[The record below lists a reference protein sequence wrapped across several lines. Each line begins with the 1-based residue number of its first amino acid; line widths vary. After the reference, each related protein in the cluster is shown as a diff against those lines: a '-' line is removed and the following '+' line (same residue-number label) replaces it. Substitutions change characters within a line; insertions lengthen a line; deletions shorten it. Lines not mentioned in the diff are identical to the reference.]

1 MVAPYL
7 YIGLIAASMVT
18 LVIIN
23 GVLSVNLFTTVF
35 TPHLNM
41 CLKTGLMVGLCFK
54 NDISAIYLFITIA
67 TGRLAWERQGNSN
80 DQEQ

>member
-7 YIGLIAASMVT
+7 YILLIAACMVI

-23 GVLSVNLFTTVF
+23 AVLAVNLFTAVITA
-35 TPHLNM
+35 HLNM

-67 TGRLAWERQGNSN
+67 TGRLA
-80 DQEQ
+80 

>member
-7 YIGLIAASMVT
+7 YILFIAASMVI

-23 GVLSVNLFTTVF
+23 TVLTINLFTAII

-41 CLKTGLMVGLCFK
+41 CLKTGLVVGLCFK
-54 NDISAIYLFITIA
+54 NYILAIYLFITIA
-67 TGRLAWERQGNSN
+67 TGGLAWKRQGNSN
-80 DQEQ
+80 DQE

>member
-7 YIGLIAASMVT
+7 YIGLIATCMVT

-23 GVLSVNLFTTVF
+23 AVLSVNLFTAVL
-35 TPHLNM
+35 TPYLNM

-67 TGRLAWERQGNSN
+67 TRGLA
-80 DQEQ
+80 

>member
-18 LVIIN
+18 LVIII
-23 GVLSVNLFTTVF
+23 GVLSFNLFTAMI

-54 NDISAIYLFITIA
+54 NDISAIYLFIAIA
-67 TGRLAWERQGNSN
+67 TGGLAWKRQGNGN
-80 DQEQ
+80 NQEQ

>member
-7 YIGLIAASMVT
+7 YILFIAASMVI

-23 GVLSVNLFTTVF
+23 TVLTINLFTAVITA
-35 TPHLNM
+35 HLNM

-54 NDISAIYLFITIA
+54 NDILPIYLFITIA
-67 TGRLAWERQGNSN
+67 TGRLA
-80 DQEQ
+80 

>member
-7 YIGLIAASMVT
+7 YILFIAASMVT

-23 GVLSVNLFTTVF
+23 GVLTVNLFTAVITA
-35 TPHLNM
+35 HLNM

-54 NDISAIYLFITIA
+54 NDISTIYLFITIA
-67 TGRLAWERQGNSN
+67 TRGLA
-80 DQEQ
+80 

>member
-7 YIGLIAASMVT
+7 YILLIAACMVI
-18 LVIIN
+18 LAIIN
-23 GVLSVNLFTTVF
+23 TVLSINLFTAVI

-41 CLKTGLMVGLCFK
+41 CLITGLMVGFCFK
-54 NDISAIYLFITIA
+54 NDVSTIYLFITITTA
-67 TGRLAWERQGNSN
+67 RLAWKRQGHGN

>member
-7 YIGLIAASMVT
+7 YILLIAASMVI

-23 GVLSVNLFTTVF
+23 TVLAINLFTAVI

-54 NDISAIYLFITIA
+54 NDISTVYLFITIA
-67 TGRLAWERQGNSN
+67 TRGLA
-80 DQEQ
+80 

>member
-7 YIGLIAASMVT
+7 YIGLIAVSMVT

-23 GVLSVNLFTTVF
+23 AVLSVNLFTAVITA
-35 TPHLNM
+35 HLNM

-54 NDISAIYLFITIA
+54 NDISTIYLFITIA
-67 TGRLAWERQGNSN
+67 TRGLA
-80 DQEQ
+80 

>member
-7 YIGLIAASMVT
+7 YIRLIAASMVT

-23 GVLSVNLFTTVF
+23 GVLSVNLFTTVI

-41 CLKTGLMVGLCFK
+41 CLITGLMVGLCFK
-54 NDISAIYLFITIA
+54 NDISAIYLFITI
-67 TGRLAWERQGNSN
+67 TTVRLAWECQGNGN
-80 DQEQ
+80 NQE

>member
-7 YIGLIAASMVT
+7 YILLIAASMVI

-23 GVLSVNLFTTVF
+23 TVLTINLFTAII

-41 CLKTGLMVGLCFK
+41 RLITGLVVGLCFK
-54 NDISAIYLFITIA
+54 NDISAIYLFIAIT
-67 TGRLAWERQGNSN
+67 TVRLAWKRQGNSN
-80 DQEQ
+80 DQE

>member
-7 YIGLIAASMVT
+7 YILFIAASMVI

-23 GVLSVNLFTTVF
+23 TVLAVNLFTAVI
-35 TPHLNM
+35 TPHLDM

-54 NDISAIYLFITIA
+54 NDVSTIYLFIAIA
-67 TGRLAWERQGNSN
+67 AGGLA
-80 DQEQ
+80 

>member
-7 YIGLIAASMVT
+7 YILFIAASMVV

-23 GVLSVNLFTTVF
+23 TVLSVNLFTTVI
-35 TPHLNM
+35 TAHLNM
-41 CLKTGLMVGLCFK
+41 RLITGLMVGLCFK

-67 TGRLAWERQGNSN
+67 TGGLAWKRQGNSN
-80 DQEQ
+80 DQE

>member
-7 YIGLIAASMVT
+7 YIGLVAVSMVT

-23 GVLSVNLFTTVF
+23 TVLSINLFTAVI

-41 CLKTGLMVGLCFK
+41 CLITGLMVGLCFK
-54 NDISAIYLFITIA
+54 NDVSTIYLFITITTA
-67 TGRLAWERQGNSN
+67 RLAWKRQGNGN

>member
-7 YIGLIAASMVT
+7 YIGLVAVSMVT
-18 LVIIN
+18 LVFIN
-23 GVLSVNLFTTVF
+23 AVLSVNLFTAVL

-41 CLKTGLMVGLCFK
+41 CLITGLMVGLCFK

-67 TGRLAWERQGNSN
+67 TRGLA
-80 DQEQ
+80 